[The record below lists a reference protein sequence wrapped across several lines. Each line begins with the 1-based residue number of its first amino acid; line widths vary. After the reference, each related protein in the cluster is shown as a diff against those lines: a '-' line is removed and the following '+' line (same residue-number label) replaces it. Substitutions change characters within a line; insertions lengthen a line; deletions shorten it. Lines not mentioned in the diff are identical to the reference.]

1 MGGGLGTNRLTGT
14 LMKINISIH
23 VDTDTG
29 EVSVEDGPQGT
40 EALIEHAD
48 HDSTPR
54 QLGFTAEPP
63 RDDST
68 L

>member
-1 MGGGLGTNRLTGT
+1 
-14 LMKINISIH
+14 MKININIRI
-23 VDTDTG
+23 DTDTG

-54 QLGFTAEPP
+54 PLGFTAEPP
-63 RDDST
+63 REDST
-68 L
+68 P